1 MKAKT
6 LLPTI
11 ALCLTGSL
19 WAGSALSDGA
29 ALNQQSGQAMPAN
42 QGKSWIL
49 SQIKDATVK
58 DVGGENLGQI
68 KDILLNLDTGRA
80 TFAVLQ
86 LSGAVGRSGAYTPVP
101 WALLKPSST
110 TQAGEPGTFILNT
123 DKSRLASAQTF
134 DHWPDYNQQNW
145 APQVYSYYGL
155 DSSTLGSGTATTTS
169 TGTSTSIGATGPNVY
184 TGAGSSYNYQRDMT
198 TYQQDMSRYGPTRA
212 DGTPIDNSTA
222 PDGKGTFFKGI
233 RR

>member
-19 WAGSALSDGA
+19 WAGFVLADRA
-29 ALNQQSGQAMPAN
+29 EMNQPSGQTMTAN
-42 QGKSWIL
+42 QGKPLIL
-49 SQIKDATVK
+49 SRIMDATVK

-68 KDILLNLDTGRA
+68 KDIVLDLPTGRA

-86 LSGAVGRSGAYTPVP
+86 LSGAVGSGGAFTPVP
-101 WALLKPSST
+101 WALLKPTST
-110 TQAGEPGTFILNT
+110 TRAGEAETFTLNA
-123 DKSRLASAQTF
+123 DKSRLASAQRF
-134 DHWPDYNQQNW
+134 DHWPDYTQQNW
-145 APQVYSYYGL
+145 APQVYSHYGL
-155 DSSTLGSGTATTTS
+155 DSSTLGFGTTTS
-169 TGTSTSIGATGPNVY
+169 TSTSIGATGPSVD
-184 TGAGSSYNYQRDMT
+184 TGAGSSYKYQQDMN